1 MKSRASYSLWIE
13 KYRPEKVEH
22 MILPAS
28 YREYFKNVIK
38 SGDVPNLLLYS
49 NTPGTGKTTMA
60 KALCNQ
66 MEVDYLYINSSK
78 ENGVDVL
85 RSTITRFAT
94 NRSLTGKKK
103 VVILDE
109 FDGASV
115 QIMQALRAFL
125 EEYQNTC
132 RFIITANYVNKI
144 IEPLRS
150 RLQQFDFNVTTGAL
164 KEELVPMI
172 SKRLKGILTAEKL
185 SYDEPTIDKL
195 AEENFPDIR
204 SMLSLLQKYSLMNG
218 AIDANLF
225 SYSSVDDTLYE
236 LLIDRKF
243 TAARQFVLDSGYN
256 FDELYAVL
264 YREFVPRL
272 ELAKQAQAIMSIAE
286 WQYKSNFCA
295 DKEIPFAAMLLELT
309 NLD

>member
-22 MILPAS
+22 MILPS
-28 YREYFKNVIK
+28 QYRDFFNNVIK

-49 NTPGTGKTTMA
+49 NTPGTGKTTIA
-60 KALCNQ
+60 KAICNQ
-66 MEVDYLYINSSK
+66 MDLDYLYINSSK
-78 ENGVDVL
+78 ESGVDTL
-85 RSTITRFAT
+85 RTTITRFAT
-94 NRSLTGKKK
+94 NKSLSGKKK

-115 QIMQALRAFL
+115 NIMQALRAFL

-150 RLQQFDFNVTTGAL
+150 RLQQFDFNVTNEAFRS
-164 KEELVPMI
+164 ELIPSI
-172 SKRLKGILTAEKL
+172 SKRLKGILTKEKVEFDAE
-185 SYDEPTIDKL
+185 TIDKL

-204 SMLSLLQKYSLMNG
+204 SMLSLLQKYSMMNG
-218 AIDANLF
+218 MIDKNLF
-225 SYSSVDDTLYE
+225 SYSSVDDKLYE
-236 LLIDRKF
+236 LLIEKKF

-256 FDELYAVL
+256 FDEMYPVL

-272 ELAKQAQAIMSIAE
+272 ALPKQAQAIMSIAD
-286 WQYKSNFCA
+286 WQFKSNFCA
-295 DKEIPFAAMLLELT
+295 DKEIPFAALLLELT
-309 NLD
+309 NLE